1 MARARTLWEE
11 GTDPGRQVVVLG
23 SSIVLTAVLLDA
35 VTSGELTWLFD
46 VAFVLA
52 CVVVALRIRPVDF
65 YTACVLPPLLM
76 LATLVLLAA
85 VARSVIPSESDSI
98 VQAVVTGLTHHAGA
112 LFIGYV
118 LCLGALAMRMHV
130 YGKRREESRPGDLSG
145 TQLLDRDG

>member
-52 CVVVALRIRPVDF
+52 CV
-65 YTACVLPPLLM
+65 LPPLLM

-112 LFIGYV
+112 LFVGYV